1 MKLAIPVVLTQ
12 MSITAMQIVDSA
24 MVGRLGAPQL
34 ASIGLGGIWLWTLLC
49 FFVGT
54 TTCIQTFVA
63 QHHGAEEYREC
74 GSWAWQGLHALVPIA
89 VAMSFVIYFGAET
102 LLVWIAPDPEI
113 TPYALDYLRMRAF
126 GNVGLIGAVA
136 LSSFFRGLGDT
147 RTPLYASVAANL
159 LNALLDY
166 GLIFGNFGLPAWG
179 VAGAGVA
186 TSIAE
191 WANFLFLGIF
201 FFRFAGVEQYQT
213 RFARPSLDRIRRLM
227 RTGLPVG
234 GQWWLEMTSFAAFMT
249 LVARMGDAPMAASQA
264 FIALLAVSFMQAQGL
279 GIAVSTLVGR
289 YIGAR
294 DLDSAERS
302 FSSGIQVCLM
312 FTGSIAVVYLVFPE
326 PLLRIFSDDVRVIEL
341 GVPLLWVGSVF
352 QVFDA
357 VAIIADGGLRGAGD
371 TRWPMIV
378 RFLLAWGIFLPAA
391 YILGFVLGGGLTWA
405 WGGGVIYIAVLSAVM
420 LLRIRS
426 GVWKTIRI

>member
-1 MKLAIPVVLTQ
+1 
-12 MSITAMQIVDSA
+12 
-24 MVGRLGAPQL
+24 
-34 ASIGLGGIWLWTLLC
+34 
-49 FFVGT
+49 
-54 TTCIQTFVA
+54 
-63 QHHGAEEYREC
+63 
-74 GSWAWQGLHALVPIA
+74 
-89 VAMSFVIYFGAET
+89 
-102 LLVWIAPDPEI
+102 
-113 TPYALDYLRMRAF
+113 MRAF

-147 RTPLYASVAANL
+147 RTPLYASVAANV

-201 FFRFAGVEQYQT
+201 FFRFAGAEQYQT

-302 FSSGIQVCLM
+302 FSSGIRVCLM
-312 FTGSIAVVYLVFPE
+312 FTGSIAVIYLVFPE

-405 WGGGVIYIAVLSAVM
+405 WGGGVIYIVVLSGVM